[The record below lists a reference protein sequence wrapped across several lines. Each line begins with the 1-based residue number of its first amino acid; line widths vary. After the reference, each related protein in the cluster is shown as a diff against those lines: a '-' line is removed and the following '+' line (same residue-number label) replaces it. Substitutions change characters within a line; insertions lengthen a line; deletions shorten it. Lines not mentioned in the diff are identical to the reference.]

1 MLKVEETRKDFPLL
15 NSGVIY
21 LDNASTSLT
30 PEPVLNRMLEF
41 YRECRAN
48 VGRGVHRLSREASEE
63 LSSAREKVRR
73 FIAAGSGREVIFTR
87 NTTEG
92 INLVA
97 EGLRWEK
104 GDEVVT
110 TLLEHHSNL
119 LPWLR
124 LRERGVRVRMVKP
137 DGEGVLKPEGFE
149 REMGERTKLVAL
161 THVSNVLGTMTP
173 VEEIVKLAHERGARV
188 LVDAAQSAPHL
199 PLNVKKL
206 GCDYLAFS
214 GHKMLGPTGIG
225 VLYVREEHLDELE
238 PLCLGGGTIEEVS
251 SVGYRLTGSPER
263 YEAGT
268 PPIAEAVGLG
278 EAVEY
283 LSQVGRGNLAR
294 HEGSLVRRLQRG
306 LEELPGVEVYG
317 PSDPDRRVGI
327 VPFNV
332 KGMGPH
338 EVATILDQS
347 SNIMVRS
354 GHHCAMPLHTE
365 VLNRPEGTVR
375 ASVYLYNTEEEVESL
390 VETVG
395 RIIRELL

>member
-1 MLKVEETRKDFPLL
+1 M
-15 NSGVIY
+15 
-21 LDNASTSLT
+21 
-30 PEPVLNRMLEF
+30 
-41 YRECRAN
+41 
-48 VGRGVHRLSREASEE
+48 
-63 LSSAREKVRR
+63 VRP
-73 FIAAGSGREVIFTR
+73 S
-87 NTTEG
+87 
-92 INLVA
+92 A
-97 EGLRWEK
+97 EG
-104 GDEVVT
+104 
-110 TLLEHHSNL
+110 TLA
-119 LPWLR
+119 
-124 LRERGVRVRMVKP
+124 
-137 DGEGVLKPEGFE
+137 PEGFE
-149 REMGERTKLVAL
+149 SEIGERTKLVAL
-161 THVSNVLGTMTP
+161 THVSNVLGTVGP
-173 VEEIVKLAHERGARV
+173 VKEVVKLAHEHGAGV
-188 LVDAAQSAPHL
+188 LVDAAQSVPHL

-206 GCDYLAFS
+206 GCDYLSFS

-225 VLYVREEHLDELE
+225 VLYVKEECLGGLE

-251 SVGYRLTGSPER
+251 SGGYRLTEPPEK

-268 PPIAEAVGLG
+268 PPIAEAIGLG
-278 EAVEY
+278 EAIEY
-283 LSQVGRGNLAR
+283 LQRVGMEALAE
-294 HEGSLVRRLQRG
+294 HEKSLVRYLQKG
-306 LEELPGVEVYG
+306 LEEIPGVEVYG

-338 EVATILDQS
+338 EVATILDRF

>member
-1 MLKVEETRKDFPLL
+1 MLKVEEIRRDFPILE
-15 NSGVIY
+15 SGLIY

-30 PEPVLNRMLEF
+30 PEPVLRGMLEF
-41 YRECRAN
+41 YRKSRGN
-48 VGRGVHRLSREASEE
+48 VGRGVHRLSKEASEK

-73 FIAAGSGREVIFTR
+73 FIGAGAGHEVILTK
-87 NTTEG
+87 NATEG

-97 EGLRWEK
+97 EGLRWER

-124 LRERGVRVRMVKP
+124 LRERGVRVRMVRP
-137 DGEGVLKPEGFE
+137 SAEGTLAPEGFE
-149 REMGERTKLVAL
+149 SEIGERTKLVAL
-161 THVSNVLGTMTP
+161 THVSNVLGTVGP
-173 VEEIVKLAHERGARV
+173 VKEVVKLAHEHGAGV
-188 LVDAAQSAPHL
+188 LVDAAQSVPHL

-206 GCDYLAFS
+206 GCDYLSFS

-225 VLYVREEHLDELE
+225 VLYVKEECLGGLE

-251 SVGYRLTGSPER
+251 SGGYRLTEPPEK

-268 PPIAEAVGLG
+268 PPIAEAIGLG
-278 EAVEY
+278 EAIEY
-283 LSQVGRGNLAR
+283 LQRVGMEALAE
-294 HEGSLVRRLQRG
+294 HEKSLVRYLQKG
-306 LEELPGVEVYG
+306 LEEIPGVEVYG

-338 EVATILDQS
+338 EVATILDRF